1 MNNHSAAEGLRR
13 RALSRLRTNVRSGYD
28 PYYRRQFFYVRPSPG
43 RYSWQWFWDSG
54 FHAIALARLDAEM
67 ARKELLT
74 LVASQREDGFIGH
87 MVYWGRLGAIRS
99 LGFAQGPVSEWRR
112 RHTGMIQP
120 PMLAQAVEA
129 VHKASEDGRFL
140 NEILP
145 ATTAYYDWIAR
156 ERDAAGDG
164 LVSIISPFE
173 CGLDNSPAFDSNLG
187 LRNPSRMSVLWAL
200 RRLDLFNLRKGFDFG
215 RIAQADRFVVIDPFV
230 NTVYADGLHTLA
242 RLHDDAG
249 NAAESARA
257 TATAQAVES
266 SLNSHCWDEENG
278 RFLFLHGRERRPG
291 DILTAASLFPA
302 ILPGTPPDRTSRVI
316 DEHLTNPA
324 EFWTELPVP
333 SVSASEPSF
342 DAEGESMIWRGPVC
356 MNLNW
361 FLVRGLRG
369 RGYDELAGALASRSV
384 RAVEANGFR
393 EFYSPA
399 SGRGMRGTNFG
410 WATAV
415 VDFLDADGTEKA
427 KD

>member
-257 TATAQAVES
+257 TATAQTVES

-291 DILTAASLFPA
+291 DILTVASLFPA
-302 ILPGTPPDRTSRVI
+302 D
-316 DEHLTNPA
+316 PA
-324 EFWTELPVP
+324 RPRRR
-333 SVSASEPSF
+333 
-342 DAEGESMIWRGPVC
+342 IGP
-356 MNLNW
+356 
-361 FLVRGLRG
+361 
-369 RGYDELAGALASRSV
+369 AG
-384 RAVEANGFR
+384 
-393 EFYSPA
+393 
-399 SGRGMRGTNFG
+399 
-410 WATAV
+410 
-415 VDFLDADGTEKA
+415 
-427 KD
+427 

>member
-1 MNNHSAAEGLRR
+1 MLDHTAPEDLKR
-13 RALSRLRTNVRSGYD
+13 RALATLRNNVRSGYD
-28 PYYRRQFFYVRPSPG
+28 PFYRRRFTYVRPSPG
-43 RYSWQWFWDSG
+43 RYSWQWFWDSC
-54 FHAIALARLDAEM
+54 FHAIALARLDPEL
-67 ARKELLT
+67 ARNELLT
-74 LVASQREDGFIGH
+74 LVASQRDDGFIGH
-87 MVYWGRLGAIRS
+87 MVYWGRLGAFRS

-120 PMLAQAVEA
+120 PLLAQAVEV
-129 VHKASEDGRFL
+129 VHRYSDDTDFL
-140 NEILP
+140 EEILP

-173 CGLDNSPAFDSNLG
+173 CGLDNSPAFDSDLG
-187 LRNPSRMSVLWAL
+187 LRSPSRIGVLWAL
-200 RRLDLFNLRKGFDFG
+200 RKLDLFNTYKGFDFR

-230 NTVYADGLHTLA
+230 NTVYAEGLHTLA
-242 RLHDDAG
+242 RLHETAG
-249 NAAESARA
+249 NTSESARA
-257 TATAQAVES
+257 TAVAQAVES
-266 SLNSHCWDEENG
+266 SLNEHCWDEENG
-278 RFLFLHGRERRPG
+278 HFIFLHGRDRRPG
-291 DILTAASLFPA
+291 HVLTAASLFPA
-302 ILPGTPPDRTSRVI
+302 ILPGTPPERTSRVI

-361 FLVRGLRG
+361 FLVNGLR
-369 RGYDELAGALASRSV
+369 RQGYEELAGALATRSV
-384 RAVEANGFR
+384 RAVDEAGFY

-415 VDFLDADGTEKA
+415 VDFLESGGGE
-427 KD
+427 